1 MAIEFLSIVV
11 FTFALALLVLGA
23 VTWWIERGRK
33 QMLGVLMMGSALVIA
48 GAYAFLGSRFSI
60 ALLGRLIILVDL
72 PRLMATALVYTSGVL
87 IGLALAGGLFLWISG
102 RIVRPTRLERYLALF
117 VGVQRFPLR
126 ARPGQQPTV
135 AASHYH

>member
-1 MAIEFLSIVV
+1 MLIELLSIII
-11 FTFALALLVLGA
+11 FTFALALFLLGGF
-23 VTWWIERGRK
+23 TLWIEKARRR
-33 QMLGVLMMGSALVIA
+33 MLGVVMMLSALLVA
-48 GAYAFLGSRFSI
+48 GGYAFLGSRFSI

-117 VGVQRFPLR
+117 VGVTLLIGLLISLMAIAVSR
-126 ARPGQQPTV
+126 
-135 AASHYH
+135 